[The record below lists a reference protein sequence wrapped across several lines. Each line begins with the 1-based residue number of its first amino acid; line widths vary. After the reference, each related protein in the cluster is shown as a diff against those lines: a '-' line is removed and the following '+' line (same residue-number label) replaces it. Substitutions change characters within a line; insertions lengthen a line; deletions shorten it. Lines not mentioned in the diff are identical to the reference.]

1 MVPECQFKNTSVVKA
16 HLKYLAAFILPL
28 VTVISFN
35 IKGWMVWLPFIYAF
49 VIVPFLDTFLP
60 LDKNN
65 LSKNE
70 EDAIKNAAWFKFML
84 ALIVPAHFYVL
95 WVFLTID
102 FASISLFE
110 TVGVVF
116 GAGLSCGV
124 LGINVG
130 HELGHKNDNLSKFLA
145 HILLMSSLY
154 MHFYIEHN
162 YGHHRNVA
170 TKEDPATARR
180 NEPLYSFWVRSIFY
194 SYVSAWK
201 IQFKLHQQHSFFSFK
216 NNMLIYHVVQLTFLM
231 LIFFVFGSEQLLYF
245 LLVAVIGILLL
256 ETVNYIEHYGL
267 MRKQDNGTYERTTY
281 AHSWN
286 SNHVMGR
293 LVLFDLSRHSD
304 HHYKSTRPYQIL
316 RYHEKSPQLPN
327 GYPAMMLLSLI
338 PPVWFKVIHPHIDR
352 FKATINNE

>member
-1 MVPECQFKNTSVVKA
+1 MKKR
-16 HLKYLAAFILPL
+16 LKYLAAFILPL

-35 IKGWMVWLPFIYAF
+35 IQGWVVWLPLIYAF
-49 VIVPFLDTFLP
+49 IVVPLLDTFLP
-60 LDKNN
+60 QDASN

-70 EDAIKNAAWFKFML
+70 ESSIRNIFWFRFL
-84 ALIVPAHFYVL
+84 LVLIVPAHFYVL
-95 WVFLTID
+95 WEFLNID
-102 FASISLFE
+102 FTSINTLE
-110 TVGVVF
+110 TIGVVL

-130 HELGHKNDNLSKFLA
+130 HELGHKSDYFSKFLA
-145 HILLMSSLY
+145 HLLLMSSLY

-162 YGHHRNVA
+162 YGHHRRVA
-170 TKEDPATARR
+170 TAEDPATARR
-180 NEPLYSFWVRSIFY
+180 NEPIYLFWIRSIFCSY
-194 SYVSAWK
+194 SSAWE
-201 IQFKLHQQHSFFSFK
+201 IQYKLLKNHSFISWK
-216 NNMLIYHVVQLTFLM
+216 NNMLIYHIVQILFLGV
-231 LIFFVFGSEQLLYF
+231 IYFVFGFQHLVYF
-245 LLVAVIGILLL
+245 ISAAIIGILLL

-267 MRKQDNGTYERTTY
+267 MRKKENGVYERTTY

-286 SNHVMGR
+286 SNHLMGR

-338 PPVWFKVIHPHIDR
+338 PPLWFKIIHLHLDQFYKR
-352 FKATINNE
+352 EK